1 MTDSPYTGLPPP
13 SSKLPF
19 ALGDL
24 EAHLIHD
31 FLGPPESTSQTTCRS
46 VQQFLQAHYCDRQTN
61 TDHATPSITFRVHNT
76 SYSPFIE
83 TMHLSWTIFGR
94 LFLKRFALC
103 YWTLCLSCP
112 ASVWRWCI
120 VAKWS
125 DGSRCHLLRRS
136 ASAQAR
142 LLDGDPAPPC
152 LPKRGTA
159 PPQFS
164 AHVYCSQM
172 VAHFSC
178 CWALVEI

>member
-1 MTDSPYTGLPPP
+1 MASWSVQSLLHSSRQTVPILYNGPPPP

-31 FLGPPESTSQTTCRS
+31 FLGPPEFTSQTTCRS

-103 YWTLCLSCP
+103 YWTVVSPVLPLSDVGVLWPNGRMDQDATCYRGRP
-112 ASVWRWCI
+112 RPRPDYVRWRP
-120 VAKWS
+120 S
-125 DGSRCHLLRRS
+125 SPL
-136 ASAQAR
+136 
-142 LLDGDPAPPC
+142 PP
-152 LPKRGTA
+152 
-159 PPQFS
+159 
-164 AHVYCSQM
+164 
-172 VAHFSC
+172 
-178 CWALVEI
+178 